1 MLCFNYCILLVKNVE
16 YASDNYTSMFVY
28 MKWPEAFSIV
38 GLQRGN
44 SHKSEGLPYTTVE
57 PEILQFI

>member
-1 MLCFNYCILLVKNVE
+1 VE